1 MTTIKLREF
10 GVDDFDTWYPLW
22 RGYQAFYKV
31 DIARAASEITWQRLL
46 DAAEPMHGTF
56 VLDESGRPVG
66 LVHYIEHRSCW
77 TVGNYCYLQDL
88 FVEPDLRAKGYG
100 RAMIAHVYERAKE
113 MGCSRVW
120 WLTHESNTDAM
131 VLYDRVADKPG
142 FVQYRKVL

>member
-10 GVDDFDTWYPLW
+10 AVDDFDTWYPLW

-31 DIARAASEITWQRLL
+31 DIAREASEITWQRLL
-46 DAAEPMHGTF
+46 DPAEPMHGTF
-56 VLDESGRPVG
+56 VLDDTGRAVG
-66 LVHYIEHRSCW
+66 FVHYIEHRSCW

-88 FVEPDLRAKGYG
+88 FVEPELRAKGYG